1 MSDEEIQEFL
11 CEFDRMAREVLCGFA
26 GRGKAARSRV
36 ERFRSAH
43 RGAPPALSPRR
54 DLPSGHAR
62 LPLVGRQAPAGFAR
76 SNTRPAAQVR
86 GGRADYRAVTS
97 FRFPLERIRALRER
111 GEDLAKQELA
121 GAMSQRASCAERLR
135 AMGEQ
140 VSGAF
145 AAQRAAAAASTTS
158 PHDLA
163 AHQAYLERMEQV
175 REAGQL
181 DLDRHDAEVDA
192 RRDAL
197 REAARQR
204 QALERLKDRRRADH
218 DRAVARA
225 EGAVL
230 DEIAL
235 TQHRRSAS

>member
-1 MSDEEIQEFL
+1 M
-11 CEFDRMAREVLCGFA
+11 
-26 GRGKAARSRV
+26 
-36 ERFRSAH
+36 
-43 RGAPPALSPRR
+43 
-54 DLPSGHAR
+54 
-62 LPLVGRQAPAGFAR
+62 
-76 SNTRPAAQVR
+76 
-86 GGRADYRAVTS
+86 TS
-97 FRFPLERIRALRER
+97 FRFPLERLRALRER

-121 GAMSQRASCAERLR
+121 GALDRQARCADRLR
-135 AMGEQ
+135 AMGDE
-140 VSGAF
+140 VAGAF
-145 AAQRAAAAASTTS
+145 AAQRATSAGGPTS
-158 PHDLA
+158 PVDLA

-181 DLDRHDAEVDA
+181 DLDRHDAEVGA

-204 QALERLKDRRRADH
+204 QALERLKERRRVDH

-225 EGAVL
+225 EGVVL

>member
-1 MSDEEIQEFL
+1 MT
-11 CEFDRMAREVLCGFA
+11 
-26 GRGKAARSRV
+26 
-36 ERFRSAH
+36 
-43 RGAPPALSPRR
+43 P
-54 DLPSGHAR
+54 
-62 LPLVGRQAPAGFAR
+62 
-76 SNTRPAAQVR
+76 
-86 GGRADYRAVTS
+86 
-97 FRFPLERIRALRER
+97 FRFPLERLRALRER
-111 GEDLAKQELA
+111 GEDLAKQDLA
-121 GAMSQRASCAERLR
+121 AALSRHASCAERVR

-145 AAQRAAAAASTTS
+145 AAQRAAAAGGATS

-163 AHQAYLERMEQV
+163 AHQAYLERMEQA
-175 REAGQL
+175 RDASRL
-181 DLDRHDAEVDA
+181 DLDRHDAEVGA

-218 DRAVARA
+218 ERAAARA